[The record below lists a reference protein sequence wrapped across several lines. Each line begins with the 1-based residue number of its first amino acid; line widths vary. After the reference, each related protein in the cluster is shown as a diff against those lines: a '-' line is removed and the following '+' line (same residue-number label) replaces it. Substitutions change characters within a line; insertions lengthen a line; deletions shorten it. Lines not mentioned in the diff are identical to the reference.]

1 MSSSRSIAVACSAL
15 ALVGFAAPSHA
26 GAAAPGVQA
35 IKVCVK
41 KSNGDMRLAKSKKS
55 CHKGERFEKLTS
67 AEAGATL
74 KNVRVF
80 NINVICNNSTE
91 TGGTTAAQP
100 TSRVQTIQIPDSR
113 GGTLSV
119 GVVCGDSAAG

>member
-1 MSSSRSIAVACSAL
+1 MSFLRPMVATGFAL

-26 GAAAPGVQA
+26 GVAAPGVQA

-41 KSNGDMRLAKSKKS
+41 KSNGDLRLAQSKKS

-67 AEAGATL
+67 AQAGATL

-80 NINVICNNSTE
+80 NINVICNNSTDA
-91 TGGTTAAQP
+91 GGTTAAQP
-100 TSRVQTIQIPDSR
+100 ASRVQTIKIPDSR

-119 GVVCGDSAAG
+119 GVVCGDSSAG